1 MSPSAQA
8 IQIRDVETGKPLT
21 FQATPEQLAGIS
33 PGDRVLIK
41 YKKAGESLIAE
52 EVKKLQ

>member
-1 MSPSAQA
+1 VSPSAQA
-8 IQIRDVETGKPLT
+8 IQIRDAETGNPLT

-52 EVKKLQ
+52 EVKRLQ

>member
-8 IQIRDVETGKPLT
+8 IQIRDAETGNPLT
-21 FQATPEQLAGIS
+21 FQATSDQLSGIS

-52 EVKKLQ
+52 EVKRLQ